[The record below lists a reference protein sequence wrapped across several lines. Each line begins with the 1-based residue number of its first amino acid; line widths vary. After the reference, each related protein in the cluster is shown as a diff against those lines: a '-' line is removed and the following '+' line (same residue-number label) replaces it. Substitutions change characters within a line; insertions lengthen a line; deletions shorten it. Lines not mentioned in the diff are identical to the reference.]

1 MNSRSASRTCLALR
15 HAAFEDPGALEPVF
29 RGPWLAERA
38 PFV

>member
-1 MNSRSASRTCLALR
+1 MNSRFSSRIRMALR